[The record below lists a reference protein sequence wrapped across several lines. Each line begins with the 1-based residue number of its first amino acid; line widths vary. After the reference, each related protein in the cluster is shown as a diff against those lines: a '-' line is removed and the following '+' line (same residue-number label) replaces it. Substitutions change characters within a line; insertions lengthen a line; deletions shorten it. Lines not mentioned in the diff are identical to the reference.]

1 MNNPGV
7 YTASAAVTTAGT
19 QVTSSIPSLDG
30 MLAASISLAFSYGS
44 GGTTCD
50 AFVQT
55 SLDGGTVWQDVAH
68 GAFTTASAV
77 RQFNVSGLTPKL
89 TPSTPGDG
97 TLAADTAADGVLGP
111 TWRMKVVSVGTYG
124 GSTQIVARIVAR

>member
-1 MNNPGV
+1 MNSPGV
-7 YTASAAVTTAGT
+7 YTASAAVTAAGT
-19 QVTSSIPSLDG
+19 QVTSSITGLDG

-68 GAFTTASAV
+68 GAFTTASATK
-77 RQFNVSGLTPKL
+77 QFNVSGLTPKL
-89 TPSTPGDG
+89 TPATPGDG
-97 TLAADTAADGVLGP
+97 TLAADTAVDGVLGP
-111 TWRMKVVSVGTYG
+111 MWRMKVVSVGIYG
-124 GSTQIVARIVAR
+124 ASTQIVCRLIAR